1 MTNTEQQIKELG
13 NQAKGELAAAQDA
26 HSLEAW
32 RVLYIGRSG
41 QVTAI
46 LRGVKNLSEEEK
58 RIVGKEANALRRE
71 LEELYQEKQERLHNK
86 ISGDRSKILPP
97 PLTPPRAGG
106 ENAAGSLH
114 PLPLSMNRIIEIF
127 SAMGFII
134 ADGPEVEEG
143 KYNFD
148 ALNIPLDHPARGEGD
163 TFMIDPKSIGG
174 EKDIVLRT
182 QTSPMQIRSV
192 QTMHLNPP
200 FKLIAPGR
208 VFRREKA
215 DATHESTFY
224 QFEGLGI
231 SEDMSIADFKDI
243 VAEFFSEFFQKD
255 VDVRLRPSYFPF
267 VEPGFEV
274 DMSCVFCRAENAL
287 SEHGESKGVGCR
299 ICKYTGWI
307 EVMGAGMVH
316 PNVLKNMNIDPKKYQ
331 GFAFGGA
338 IDRLTMIQYG
348 ITDIRMFWSGDIRF
362 LKQFS

>member
-1 MTNTEQQIKELG
+1 MTNTEQQIKDLEKKAREELLG
-13 NQAKGELAAAQDA
+13 IEDA
-26 HSLEAW
+26 HALELW
-32 RVLYIGRSG
+32 RVAYIGRTG
-41 QVTAI
+41 KVPEI
-46 LRGVKNLSEEEK
+46 LRNVKNLSNEEK
-58 RIVGKEANALRRE
+58 RVVGKQANELRRD
-71 LEELYQEKQERLHNK
+71 LEELYQEKQHGL
-86 ISGDRSKILPP
+86 SGTQSSNASSATYDLSVS
-97 PLTPPRAGG
+97 AGH
-106 ENAAGSLH
+106 LH
-114 PLPLSMNRIIEIF
+114 PLTITLNRIHEIF
-127 SAMGFII
+127 AAMGFVI

-200 FKLIAPGR
+200 FKVIAPGR
-208 VFRREKA
+208 VFRREKV

-231 SEDMSIADFKDI
+231 SEDMTIADFKGI
-243 VAEFFSEFFQKD
+243 IAEFFSLFFQKE
-255 VDVRLRPSYFPF
+255 VTVRLRPSYFPF

-274 DMSCVFCRAENAL
+274 DMSCPFCTT
-287 SEHGESKGVGCR
+287 GCR
-299 ICKYTGWI
+299 VCKHTRWI

-316 PNVLKNMNIDPKKYQ
+316 PNVLKNMNINPKKYQ

-338 IDRLTMIQYG
+338 VDRLTMIRHG
-348 ITDIRMFWSGDIRF
+348 ITDIRLFWSGDIRF